1 MSIYLFNSTTVS
13 IMLMS
18 IVLAEIFAIHG
29 NQNKFM
35 PLFGSVIHCYRK
47 AKNNFLLNNFM

>member
-1 MSIYLFNSTTVS
+1 MSIYLFNSATVS

-18 IVLAEIFAIHG
+18 IVLAEIFAIHE

-35 PLFGSVIHCYRK
+35 PLFGRVIHCYWK
-47 AKNNFLLNNFM
+47 VNNNFN

>member
-18 IVLAEIFAIHG
+18 IVLAEIFAIHV

-47 AKNNFLLNNFM
+47 VNNNFY